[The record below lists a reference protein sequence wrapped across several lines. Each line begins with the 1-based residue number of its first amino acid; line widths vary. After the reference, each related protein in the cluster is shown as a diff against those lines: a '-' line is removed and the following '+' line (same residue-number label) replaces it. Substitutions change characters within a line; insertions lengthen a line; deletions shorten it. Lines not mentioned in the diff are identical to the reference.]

1 MALSE
6 QDFGMLEGKSEE
18 VTPRQRKNDDAL
30 IRKPQTAV
38 ARNISGRT
46 TNSNPRTEDI
56 QDDHPKTLSST
67 RCLFCPSSSPTPTTN
82 LDHMSTQHSLFVP
95 TPSQL
100 YSLESFLSYLAVLV
114 YKYHECLYC
123 GQEKGS
129 VDAVQTHMRDKGHCM
144 IEMAELMD
152 FWDEEVKEE
161 GSEDWNYKMQAETHL
176 PSGLAINPRCSNS
189 ADETSSRAANPT
201 LTPSQRHGLR
211 HRNTKP
217 AITAA
222 ESSSSQQPP
231 ATHSQPGHLSS
242 YHTSTDPHRNFTNTP
257 RTAKGLTGL
266 SNQQLRTLQIV
277 DMKMKSREESAKAK
291 RRYASQQQPAKTVY
305 YKTENPVYQAG

>member
-1 MALSE
+1 
-6 QDFGMLEGKSEE
+6 MLEGKSEDD
-18 VTPRQRKNDDAL
+18 TQQPRKNDDAL
-30 IRKPQTAV
+30 IRRPRVVSHTASGSDINSKPPRADTKEEYSK
-38 ARNISGRT
+38 IS
-46 TNSNPRTEDI
+46 
-56 QDDHPKTLSST
+56 SST

-95 TPSQL
+95 APSQL

-114 YKYHECLYC
+114 YEYHKCLYC
-123 GQEKGS
+123 GQEKRS

-144 IEMAELMD
+144 IQMAELMD
-152 FWDEEVKEE
+152 FWDAEVKE
-161 GSEDWNYKMQAETHL
+161 GGGIEDWNYKKKAETHL
-176 PSGLAINPRCSNS
+176 PSELAIDPRRSNS
-189 ADETSSRAANPT
+189 GDGTSSRAANPT

-222 ESSSSQQPP
+222 ESSPSQQPP

-242 YHTSTDPHRNFTNTP
+242 YHNSSDPHRSLTTTP

-266 SNQQLRTLQIV
+266 SDQQLRTLQMV
-277 DMKMKSREESAKAK
+277 DRKMKRREESAKAK
-291 RRYASQQQPAKTVY
+291 ERYASQQQPVKTMY